1 MLIAVLQR
9 KLCRKRAAKNFT
21 GRLRGA
27 FPINPRYIRST
38 AQQAARRRSLE
49 FQERRIV
56 RIRAPKGAQNM
67 TLCIAAVKAARMR
80 DLKAHVVTAE
90 GKHRALAHICAERAV
105 LHVSHCILKGKF
117 PALGAISSG

>member
-80 DLKAHVVTAE
+80 DLKAHVVTRR
-90 GKHRALAHICAERAV
+90 RANTGHSRIFVPKELYCMSATA
-105 LHVSHCILKGKF
+105 S
-117 PALGAISSG
+117 